1 MPPMH
6 LLRSNMPKGGGLFL
20 KDDWMSLTQN
30 FQMQSITK
38 QQQSNLSTQ
47 YIDQVVDTEMKRVK
61 ANCQREEE
69 QFVEQMLLENPIV
82 VERRSLSPVGQS
94 TQSTVPTVT
103 TDSTP
108 KTNDDNY
115 QLLHSAGNGCS
126 SNYSNRPRHRDA
138 NKAATLQQLQLQ
150 QQQQR
155 AESCRRSRINNKIKK
170 AKMKFRHKFM
180 SNKLMQSIS
189 MLKCIQKLIDQAEMQ
204 LQSQGYPQQQLE
216 KIKELYCG
224 GGL

>member
-1 MPPMH
+1 
-6 LLRSNMPKGGGLFL
+6 
-20 KDDWMSLTQN
+20 
-30 FQMQSITK
+30 MQSITSHHHQQQQQQQRQQQ

-94 TQSTVPTVT
+94 TQST
-103 TDSTP
+103 
-108 KTNDDNY
+108 
-115 QLLHSAGNGCS
+115 
-126 SNYSNRPRHRDA
+126 
-138 NKAATLQQLQLQ
+138 LQLQ
-150 QQQQR
+150 QQQRQR
-155 AESCRRSRINNKIKK
+155 AESCRRSRIHNKIKK